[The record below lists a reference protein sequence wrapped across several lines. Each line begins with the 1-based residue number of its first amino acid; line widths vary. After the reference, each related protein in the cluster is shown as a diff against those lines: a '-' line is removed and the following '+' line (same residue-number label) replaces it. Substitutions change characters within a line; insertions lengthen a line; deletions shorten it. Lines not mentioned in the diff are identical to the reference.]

1 MSIADLVTDWGGF
14 EQLVAK
20 LHETGQVTVEH
31 NVVLPGRSGAPRQI
45 DVLIRHKQ
53 GLYEHLVRAIAESW

>member
-31 NVVLPGRSGAPRQI
+31 NVILTG
-45 DVLIRHKQ
+45 
-53 GLYEHLVRAIAESW
+53 